1 MCQAGGFCRLWLDYF
16 GFSLILKGFNIR
28 QEIGVKLYPL
38 QQNICCTNDDLD
50 VDIVVRLA
58 ARAEEKSSPS
68 CIDFPVSGPI
78 LKKVNFL
85 LGKFEFYAKVNFD
98 VFYNSNKFIIYQY
111 LRRCGGLVV
120 RVHTS
125 RLPGPGSNLGPG
137 PPHSVVWGAAD
148 HTVILYK

>member
-1 MCQAGGFCRLWLDYF
+1 MWHLNVSSWGILS
-16 GFSLILKGFNIR
+16 SLIRLFWLFSDIKGVQYQTGTRCKTISS
-28 QEIGVKLYPL
+28 
-38 QQNICCTNDDLD
+38 TA
-50 VDIVVRLA
+50 RLA

-125 RLPGPGSNLGPG
+125 RLPVPGSILGPG
-137 PPHSVVWGAAD
+137 PPFSVV
-148 HTVILYK
+148 